1 MLQDRQ
7 MGREK
12 GDSPNFL
19 NVLRTKPQLSSRSV
33 HASVANIAARA
44 APHKRGAGR
53 SLRPKPAPVF
63 GKRSQFQS
71 GMSFRSV
78 LLIILAIV
86 LVAGFVVLAFIDVAP
101 PQRTREI
108 PILPPPSA
116 K

>member
-1 MLQDRQ
+1 
-7 MGREK
+7 
-12 GDSPNFL
+12 
-19 NVLRTKPQLSSRSV
+19 
-33 HASVANIAARA
+33 
-44 APHKRGAGR
+44 
-53 SLRPKPAPVF
+53 
-63 GKRSQFQS
+63 
-71 GMSFRSV
+71 MSFRSV